1 MTNSMLGMCTNVI
14 LIYLLLWLPFVAR
27 LYEELAKVLSPLRLG
42 GKYERG
48 VMELNPVRNPDE
60 FLSSAVA
67 ISRGDDEE
75 GSARRSSK
83 SPLGSPGPGRREKDA
98 GSSAA
103 ESGRPLRL
111 GSYVRWS
118 RKPTIQI
125 NP

>member
-1 MTNSMLGMCTNVI
+1 M
-14 LIYLLLWLPFVAR
+14 
-27 LYEELAKVLSPLRLG
+27 LSPLRLG

-67 ISRGDDEE
+67 LSYEADDED
-75 GSARRSSK
+75 GSGRRSSK
-83 SPLGSPGPGRREKDA
+83 GPSSRSSGSGNMDTV
-98 GSSAA
+98 A
-103 ESGRPLRL
+103 EGGRPLRL
-111 GSYVRWS
+111 GSFVRWS